1 MATNHMLDTLS
12 AAQYKLPLNALVE
25 AIESADAGSDCPRLR
40 AARDKAIA
48 ALRSR
53 REEFDTLYER
63 AIAPDTSWDEIAQ
76 VASMIGAWTDA
87 AAEKLYPQIDALRQK
102 LEAPHGHMSEEARQA
117 LQQSIEV
124 AEAWLAL
131 YREFQKKL
139 LKLAAKR
146 RPADAVLRAR
156 PVKGDIDHDALTREV
171 IARFP
176 KILAA
181 LAE

>member
-1 MATNHMLDTLS
+1 MPDTLD

-25 AIESADAGSDCPRLR
+25 AIQSVEAGSDWSKLP
-40 AARDKAIA
+40 AAHDKALA

-53 REEFDTLYER
+53 REELDTLYER
-63 AIAPDTSWDEIAQ
+63 AIAPDTNWDEIAQ
-76 VASMIGAWTDA
+76 VASMIGAWRDA
-87 AAEKLYPQIDALRQK
+87 AAEKLYPQIDDLQRK
-102 LEAPHGHMSEEARQA
+102 LCAPHGEISREARQA

-131 YREFQKKL
+131 YRELQNKL

-146 RPADAVLRAR
+146 RPADAVLRAH
-156 PVKGDIDHDALTREV
+156 PVEGDIDHDALTREV